1 MTSYLG
7 GVTSTKT
14 SLAGTAAATSKP
26 NGAAVATA
34 GMGVAGLLGLAAY
47 VLV

>member
-7 GVTSTKT
+7 GVTSTRT
-14 SLAGTAAATSKP
+14 SLAGTAAATSSKP

-34 GMGVAGLLGLAAY
+34 GMGVAGLLGVAA
-47 VLV
+47 LLL